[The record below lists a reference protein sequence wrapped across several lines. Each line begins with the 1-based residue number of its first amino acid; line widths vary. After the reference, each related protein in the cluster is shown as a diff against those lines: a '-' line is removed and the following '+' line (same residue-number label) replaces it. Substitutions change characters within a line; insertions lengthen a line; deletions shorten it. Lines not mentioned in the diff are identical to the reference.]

1 MKDAASFR
9 AVLDDGVADTPDGLR
24 NSTRGEIS
32 AEVVDRTVRIKA
44 EYTGTLGQEG
54 WLAVTRASCAIE
66 TTPDGR
72 ARFDM
77 QMTAVENGVEI
88 ARSSVQTE
96 IRNILPAAK
105 N

>member
-1 MKDAASFR
+1 
-9 AVLDDGVADTPDGLR
+9 
-24 NSTRGEIS
+24 
-32 AEVVDRTVRIKA
+32 
-44 EYTGTLGQEG
+44 
-54 WLAVTRASCAIE
+54 
-66 TTPDGR
+66 
-72 ARFDM
+72 M